1 MGPLLVRV
9 HIGVVE
15 GRSDRVLLR
24 PTGIGGL
31 PPASVH
37 VQVDLLRRDGGRF
50 GLELIDLGSVLGGV
64 LVTFSVDI
72 ALVPHELQAVE
83 VGARTRIRQVRRW
96 FVAAGA
102 GGRGTESRY
111 LGAE

>member
-1 MGPLLVRV
+1 M

-15 GRSDRVLLR
+15 GGSDCVLLR

-37 VQVDLLRRDGGRF
+37 VQVDLLRRDGGRLR
-50 GLELIDLGSVLGGV
+50 LELIDLGLVLVGV
-64 LVTFSVDI
+64 LVTGLVEVGSVS
-72 ALVPHELQAVE
+72 HELQAVE
-83 VGARTRIRQVRRW
+83 VGARTGIRQVRRW
-96 FVAAGA
+96 LVAAGA